1 MTTTNKETDDLHA
14 IYWDIS
20 QRREQA
26 AIAREEALSQ
36 WKLRNAQYAKAE
48 RRLRDLRDVRLA
60 NAVGGLIQKEQELA
74 DLVEAEKK
82 AFAEFS
88 DRLAE
93 FSRHRVYSVD

>member
-1 MTTTNKETDDLHA
+1 MTTKNKETDDLHA

-26 AIAREEALSQ
+26 AFAREEARSQ
-36 WKLRNAQYAKAE
+36 ANLRNALCERAE
-48 RRLRDLRDVRLA
+48 RRAKAARVASLA
-60 NAVGGLIQKEQELA
+60 ATAEMFSKEQKLV